1 MDICKEN
8 FTIAGVPAVLYG
20 ETAKKL
26 LIYLH
31 GRMGCKEEAASLV
44 PHFCPKGYQI
54 LAVDLPEH
62 GSRRPEHGER
72 QKDPTDKKECLP
84 WVVIPEWTA
93 MLAWVRE
100 RYEHISFCA
109 VSMSAWFLMRSFRD
123 ERFEKAYFISPIV
136 DMRRVIEDMMA
147 RAGVTAS
154 DLGWKQFI
162 PTDEG
167 MLIWDYYAYAAYQPI
182 NRWDTPTEVLYAKG
196 DVLQPQSTIEAYA
209 NRFGWHVTVI
219 DGQHWISLDTPAL
232 QDWLER

>member
-1 MDICKEN
+1 MDIETQT
-8 FTIAGVPAVLYG
+8 FPIAGVPAVLYG
-20 ETAKKL
+20 EKADRV

-31 GRMGCKEEAASLV
+31 GFMGHKEEAISLV
-44 PHFCPKGYQI
+44 PLFCPQGYQI
-54 LAVDLPEH
+54 LALDLPEH
-62 GSRRPEHGER
+62 GER
-72 QKDPTDKKECLP
+72 KDMDKKECLP

-109 VSMSAWFLMRSFRD
+109 VSISAWFLMRSFRD

-136 DMRRVIEDMMA
+136 DMRRVIEDRMA

-162 PTDEG
+162 PTEEG

-182 NRWDTPTEVLYAKG
+182 NRWDTPTEILHAKG
-196 DVLQPQSTIEAYA
+196 DHLQTRETIDAFA
-209 NRFGWHVTVI
+209 GRFGCKVTEI
-219 DGQHWISLDTPAL
+219 EGQHWIPLDTPVVAEWI
-232 QDWLER
+232 DRK